1 MEKSSGNGA
10 RSILTA
16 GHLSEYS
23 KVLIR
28 LLMRK
33 AFNSL
38 TLRPLMLKTTYQAR

>member
-1 MEKSSGNGA
+1 MELEAFSLLA
-10 RSILTA
+10 
-16 GHLSEYS
+16 

-28 LLMRK
+28 LMMRK